1 MSDISTTPDIHPNF
15 QKGSHSS
22 SVLKHKCPRKFE
34 LYKLG
39 LLPKTDDDGD
49 EHLEFGSI
57 VGIGTQEYFVSG
69 SVKNSYMAML
79 LAQKKSIEDDTGER
93 SKKTFWYALNALDK
107 FTTFRNTELS
117 RYKVATFD
125 GKPAS
130 ELGFI
135 IDCGNGFEFRGL
147 LDLLLVDTYLSE
159 LIPYEGKTT
168 KFHTV
173 HEAVFKNS
181 GQALGYSLVTDAVAA
196 SLGLD
201 TKSSFNVIY
210 SIYKSSKME
219 WEQQKFPKSH
229 AQRASWIKNILI
241 DNQQIADFAKMNY
254 FPMHGENCYDFFKPC
269 PVFGVCELP
278 NEALLGGKEAEV
290 IVDREGKYTFKFS
303 LEEIIKAQYEKYE
316 EVL

>member
-1 MSDISTTPDIHPNF
+1 MSEFGLHPNF

-39 LLPKTDDDGD
+39 LLPAQDDDGD

-57 VGIGTQEYFVSG
+57 VGIGSQEYFVSG
-69 SVKNSYMAML
+69 SKDKAYMAML

-93 SKKTFWYALNALDK
+93 SKKTFWYALNAIDK
-107 FTTFRNTELS
+107 FTTFRNSDLS

-125 GKPAS
+125 GKPAT

-159 LIPYEGKTT
+159 FIPYEGKTT
-168 KFHTV
+168 KFRTV

-196 SLGLD
+196 SQGIEV
-201 TKSSFNVIY
+201 KSSFDVIY
-210 SIYKSSKME
+210 SIYKSSAME
-219 WEQQKFPKSH
+219 WEQQKFRKSH
-229 AQRASWIKNILI
+229 SQRASWIKNILI
-241 DNQQIADFAKMNY
+241 DNSQVEQFAKQEY
-254 FPMHGENCYDFFKPC
+254 FPMHGESCFDFFKPC
-269 PVFGVCELP
+269 GAFGICELP
-278 NEALLGGKEAEV
+278 NEALLGGKEPEV

-303 LEEIIKAQYEKYE
+303 LEEIIKAQFEKYE